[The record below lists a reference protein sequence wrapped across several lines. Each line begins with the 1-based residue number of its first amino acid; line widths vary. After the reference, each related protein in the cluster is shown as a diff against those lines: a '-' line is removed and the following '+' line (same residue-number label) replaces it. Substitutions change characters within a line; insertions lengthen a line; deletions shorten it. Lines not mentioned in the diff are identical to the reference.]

1 MNNDKALNEY
11 LRALNEYLRVQS
23 EILMQLEVLKEKIES
38 NHDVSPE
45 EIHYGHVGHLNHIN
59 KVLENLINPV

>member
-1 MNNDKALNEY
+1 MNNDK
-11 LRALNEYLRVQS
+11 ALNEYLRVQS

-45 EIHYGHVGHLNHIN
+45 EIHYGHVGDLKHIN